1 MSTNSLQQSLR
12 IINAELKEAEER
24 REKLLKGTRDVISL
38 CSKSIVDLHHGKQ
51 DEAKEKLRKA
61 NMMLAEFRGYTKDD
75 LQKYLLVPEQEF
87 VEASVLISVVED
99 SEIPGSLD
107 LKVSGPA
114 YTIGLL
120 DCIGEC
126 KRRVYDKVRKG
137 SLVEAQNLFNFIE
150 EIYGLVYP
158 FAIYDNLV
166 GGLKRKLDVAK
177 SLIEDVRSLI
187 TEESRRQNLM
197 RAIEH
202 LENRFR
208 MTEQ

>member
-24 REKLLKGTRDVISL
+24 REKLLKGTRDVVSL

-137 SLVEAQNLFNFIE
+137 SLAEAQNLFNFME

>member
-24 REKLLKGTRDVISL
+24 REKLLKGTRDVVSL

-51 DEAKEKLRKA
+51 DEAKEKLHKA
-61 NMMLAEFRGYTKDD
+61 SVMLAEFRGYTKDD

-114 YTIGLL
+114 YTMGLL

-137 SLVEAQNLFNFIE
+137 SLVEAQDLFNFME

-177 SLIEDVRSLI
+177 FLIEDVRSLI

-197 RAIEH
+197 GAIEH

-208 MTEQ
+208 TTE

>member
-87 VEASVLISVVED
+87 VEASVLSSVVED

-114 YTIGLL
+114 YTMGLL

-137 SLVEAQNLFNFIE
+137 SLAEAQNLFNFME

-177 SLIEDVRSLI
+177 FLIEDVRSLI

-197 RAIEH
+197 GAIEH

-208 MTEQ
+208 MTE

>member
-24 REKLLKGTRDVISL
+24 REKLLKGTRDVVSL

-51 DEAKEKLRKA
+51 DEAKEKLHKA
-61 NMMLAEFRGYTKDD
+61 SVMLAEFRGYTKDD

-99 SEIPGSLD
+99 SEIPSSLD

-114 YTIGLL
+114 YTTGLL

-137 SLVEAQNLFNFIE
+137 SLGEAQDLFNFME

-177 SLIEDVRSLI
+177 FLIEDVRSLI

-197 RAIEH
+197 VAIEH

-208 MTEQ
+208 MTE

>member
-1 MSTNSLQQSLR
+1 MSINSLQQSLR

-61 NMMLAEFRGYTKDD
+61 NVMLAEFRGYTKDD

-87 VEASVLISVVED
+87 VEASVLTSVVED

-137 SLVEAQNLFNFIE
+137 SLAEAQNLFSFME

-177 SLIEDVRSLI
+177 FLIEDVRSLI

-208 MTEQ
+208 MTE

>member
-12 IINAELKEAEER
+12 IINEELKEAEER
-24 REKLLKGTRDVISL
+24 REKLLKGTRDVVSL
-38 CSKSIVDLHHGKQ
+38 CSKSIVNLHHGKQ

-61 NMMLAEFRGYTKDD
+61 DMMLAEFRGYTKDD

-137 SLVEAQNLFNFIE
+137 SLAEAQNLFNFME

>member
-1 MSTNSLQQSLR
+1 MSINSLQQSLR

-24 REKLLKGTRDVISL
+24 REKLLKGTRDVVSL

-61 NMMLAEFRGYTKDD
+61 SVMLAEFRGYTKDD

-99 SEIPGSLD
+99 SEIPSSLD

-114 YTIGLL
+114 YTMGLL

-137 SLVEAQNLFNFIE
+137 SLVEAQNLFNLME

-177 SLIEDVRSLI
+177 FLIEDVRSLI

-197 RAIEH
+197 GAIEH

-208 MTEQ
+208 MTE

>member
-1 MSTNSLQQSLR
+1 MSINSLQQSLR

-24 REKLLKGTRDVISL
+24 REKLLKGTRDVVSL

-61 NMMLAEFRGYTKDD
+61 NVMLAEFRGYTKDD

-137 SLVEAQNLFNFIE
+137 SLAEAQNLFNFME

-177 SLIEDVRSLI
+177 FLIEDVRSLI

-208 MTEQ
+208 MTE

>member
-12 IINAELKEAEER
+12 IINEELKEAEER
-24 REKLLKGTRDVISL
+24 REKLLKGTRDVVSL
-38 CSKSIVDLHHGKQ
+38 CSKSIVNLHHGKQ

-137 SLVEAQNLFNFIE
+137 SLAEAQNLFNFME

>member
-12 IINAELKEAEER
+12 IINEELKEAEER
-24 REKLLKGTRDVISL
+24 REKLLKGTRDVVSL

-137 SLVEAQNLFNFIE
+137 SLAEAQNLFNFME

-197 RAIEH
+197 GAIEH

-208 MTEQ
+208 MTE

>member
-12 IINAELKEAEER
+12 IINEELKEAEER
-24 REKLLKGTRDVISL
+24 REKLLKGTRDVVSL

-75 LQKYLLVPEQEF
+75 LRKYLLVPEQEF

-114 YTIGLL
+114 YTMGLL

-137 SLVEAQNLFNFIE
+137 SLAEAQNLFNFME

-208 MTEQ
+208 MTE

>member
-61 NMMLAEFRGYTKDD
+61 NVMLAEFRGYTKDD

-87 VEASVLISVVED
+87 VEASVLTSVVED

-114 YTIGLL
+114 YTMGLL

-137 SLVEAQNLFNFIE
+137 SLAEAQNLFSFME

-177 SLIEDVRSLI
+177 FLIEDVRSLI

-208 MTEQ
+208 MTE

>member
-24 REKLLKGTRDVISL
+24 REKLLKGTRDVVSL

-51 DEAKEKLRKA
+51 DEANEKLRKA
-61 NMMLAEFRGYTKDD
+61 NVMLAEFRGYTKDD

-87 VEASVLISVVED
+87 VEASVLISVVGD
-99 SEIPGSLD
+99 SEIPSSLD
-107 LKVSGPA
+107 LKVSGSA
-114 YTIGLL
+114 YTMGLL

-137 SLVEAQNLFNFIE
+137 SLAEAQNLFNFME
-150 EIYGLVYP
+150 ETYGLVYP

-177 SLIEDVRSLI
+177 FLIEDVRSLI

-197 RAIEH
+197 GAIEH

-208 MTEQ
+208 MTE

>member
-24 REKLLKGTRDVISL
+24 REKLLKGTRDVVSL

-137 SLVEAQNLFNFIE
+137 SLAEAQNLFNFME

-208 MTEQ
+208 MTE

>member
-12 IINAELKEAEER
+12 IINEELKEAEER
-24 REKLLKGTRDVISL
+24 REKLLKGTRDVVSL
-38 CSKSIVDLHHGKQ
+38 CSKSIVNLHHGKQ

-137 SLVEAQNLFNFIE
+137 SLAEAQNLFNFME

-208 MTEQ
+208 MTE

>member
-61 NMMLAEFRGYTKDD
+61 NVMLAEFRGYTKDD

-107 LKVSGPA
+107 LKVSVPA
-114 YTIGLL
+114 YTMGLL

-126 KRRVYDKVRKG
+126 KRRVYDKVRMG
-137 SLVEAQNLFNFIE
+137 SLAEAQNLFIFME

-177 SLIEDVRSLI
+177 FLIEDVRSLI

-197 RAIEH
+197 GAIEH

-208 MTEQ
+208 MTE

>member
-1 MSTNSLQQSLR
+1 MSTNGLQQSLR
-12 IINAELKEAEER
+12 IINEELKEAEER
-24 REKLLKGTRDVISL
+24 REKLLKGTRDVVSL

-114 YTIGLL
+114 YTMGLL

-137 SLVEAQNLFNFIE
+137 SLAEAQNLFNFME

-197 RAIEH
+197 GAIER

-208 MTEQ
+208 MTE

>member
-12 IINAELKEAEER
+12 IINEELKEAEER
-24 REKLLKGTRDVISL
+24 REKLLKGTRDVVSL

-137 SLVEAQNLFNFIE
+137 SLAEAQNLFNFME

>member
-12 IINAELKEAEER
+12 IINEELKEAEER
-24 REKLLKGTRDVISL
+24 REKLLKGTRDVVSL

-137 SLVEAQNLFNFIE
+137 SLAEAQNLFNFME

-177 SLIEDVRSLI
+177 FLIEDVRSLI

>member
-12 IINAELKEAEER
+12 IINEELKEAEER
-24 REKLLKGTRDVISL
+24 REKLLKGTRDVVSL

-137 SLVEAQNLFNFIE
+137 SLAEAQNLFNFME

-177 SLIEDVRSLI
+177 FLIEDVRSLI

-197 RAIEH
+197 GAIEH

-208 MTEQ
+208 MTE